1 MNIKLVA
8 LDMDGTL
15 LNREKEIA
23 PETQQAVA
31 RAVAAGY
38 QVVIATGRNF
48 LEFEPML
55 PQLEAVRYAVTCGG
69 SSVMDCKSQA
79 ILASS
84 AMPKEVAMELY
95 GAIAD
100 DPMIFEV
107 FCDGKIFDPK
117 DRFENA
123 AYYTQHTGNPIP
135 ANTRTTVED
144 MAIFL
149 KELEKP
155 IEKVHIYYYDN
166 ATRNAGWDKVRHLPL
181 TIATS
186 EDVDLDISPLNVDK
200 GVGLSKLAAMLDVTA
215 DQILAVGDSFNDV
228 GMFRYA
234 GTTVAMGNAE
244 PELKDMADYITETN
258 VNHGVAKVLSALVDG
273 TFFPQ

>member
-1 MNIKLVA
+1 MDIKLVA

-15 LNREKEIA
+15 LSPEKDVV
-23 PETQQAVA
+23 PETQQAIE

-48 LEFEPML
+48 LEFESLMPKL
-55 PQLEAVRYAVTCGG
+55 TAIRYAVTCGG
-69 SSVMDCKSQA
+69 SSVMDCKSGE
-79 ILASS
+79 ILESC
-84 AMPKEVAMELY
+84 AMIKEVAMDLY
-95 GAIAD
+95 RAISD

-107 FCDGKIFDPK
+107 FCDGKIYDPK
-117 DRFENA
+117 DRLENA
-123 AYYTQHTGNPIP
+123 AYYTQHTENPIP
-135 ANTRTTVED
+135 ANTRTPVED
-144 MAIFL
+144 MGKFL
-149 KELEKP
+149 AELEKP
-155 IEKVHIYYYDN
+155 VEKVHIYYYDN
-166 ATRNAGWDKVRHLPL
+166 ATRNAGWDKIRQLPL

-244 PELKDMADYITETN
+244 PELKDMADYLTETN
-258 VNHGVAKVLSALVDG
+258 VNHGVAKVLNALADG